1 MSSNYHDRGLSHD
14 SHLLTSSSE
23 IKRLSRARSRR
34 ANNTSNGER
43 NTQNS
48 TTGLTKATIPS
59 ASEIRR
65 SARGRSVPPPA
76 PRPSKAHPVNSRD
89 NNSHQPTMDKKEVR
103 TKLSQKVQDKTGSI
117 RQAAIEQEKKSQEEK
132 KAQGAKKSQEA
143 QETPKSQETNST
155 QVKESS
161 SDNSPQD
168 KTPKDTQPG
177 KHRAQEDSHSTPPAV
192 KSTGNKKDSP
202 EPDSPEPKEESVVSG
217 VDSPQESTNGTEGD
231 KSSSGSTIIPSPD
244 KLAQRA
250 HKQRG
255 FKFWNWSRNEK
266 DKKDEDT
273 KSKDFKEDTPTSSND
288 EVADSSTSKDAT
300 DSSSQNVEPSSH
312 IASFSSNGHIRSLK
326 DSDIESSAE
335 KRVSSRYAQV
345 KEVSQEFQQPED
357 KSGKIVPSEQEN
369 RQRFIP
375 SPAKTTGSHSS
386 ETMTA
391 YSPEDMRTMQGEGSV
406 IGVRPV
412 KNIAIPKRKFSPF
425 KAVMNTWALILVC
438 GIVGLSGYGY
448 TVHLDAQQQKVKDQ
462 AYDKGRNDA
471 TNQPTVESI
480 TKLNSDEL
488 GGMVLAS
495 SADSFPNDAEFSN
508 YTLDSWT
515 TPGGKET
522 YGRVDV
528 SLCYTGEGMDD
539 KKKAVVNL
547 VTNDANSQKPHW
559 MVDAVSLRQDSCGSS
574 SQEKKENSQSDN
586 GGASPNS
593 QGEVEG

>member
-1 MSSNYHDRGLSHD
+1 MPLQEGSEDSSVDG
-14 SHLLTSSSE
+14 T
-23 IKRLSRARSRR
+23 
-34 ANNTSNGER
+34 
-43 NTQNS
+43 
-48 TTGLTKATIPS
+48 
-59 ASEIRR
+59 
-65 SARGRSVPPPA
+65 
-76 PRPSKAHPVNSRD
+76 
-89 NNSHQPTMDKKEVR
+89 
-103 TKLSQKVQDKTGSI
+103 
-117 RQAAIEQEKKSQEEK
+117 
-132 KAQGAKKSQEA
+132 
-143 QETPKSQETNST
+143 
-155 QVKESS
+155 KEST
-161 SDNSPQD
+161 D
-168 KTPKDTQPG
+168 TIGEKD
-177 KHRAQEDSHSTPPAV
+177 
-192 KSTGNKKDSP
+192 
-202 EPDSPEPKEESVVSG
+202 
-217 VDSPQESTNGTEGD
+217 GT
-231 KSSSGSTIIPSPD
+231 SGSTIIPSPD

-266 DKKDEDT
+266 DKKDEDA
-273 KSKDFKEDTPTSSND
+273 KSEESKDDTLTSSHD

-300 DSSSQNVEPSSH
+300 DNSSQDVESSSH
-312 IASFSSNGHIRSLK
+312 IASTGNNGHIRSLK

-357 KSGKIVPSEQEN
+357 KSGKIVPSDQEN

-375 SPAKTTGSHSS
+375 SPAKTTDSHSS

-438 GIVGLSGYGY
+438 GIVGLAGYGY

-480 TKLNSDEL
+480 TKLNNDEL

-586 GGASPNS
+586 GSTSPNS